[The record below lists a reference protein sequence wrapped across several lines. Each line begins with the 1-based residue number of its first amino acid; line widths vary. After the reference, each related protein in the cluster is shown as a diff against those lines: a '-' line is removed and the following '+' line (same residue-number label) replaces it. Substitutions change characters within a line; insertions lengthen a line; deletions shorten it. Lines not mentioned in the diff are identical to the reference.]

1 MRQLNA
7 MFSIAYQL
15 YLVVLLHELVKPFY
29 VYNEPNSF
37 MEIDES
43 VLNFPLNMHEAKIAQ
58 RKHTYYI
65 FTLFYFV
72 NSVIPFDCVIQNF
85 FNMK

>member
-43 VLNFPLNMHEAKIAQ
+43 VLIFPLNMHEAKIAQ
-58 RKHTYYI
+58 RKHMYI
-65 FTLFYFV
+65 LFTLLF
-72 NSVIPFDCVIQNF
+72 C
-85 FNMK
+85 K

>member
-1 MRQLNA
+1 

-43 VLNFPLNMHEAKIAQ
+43 VLIFPLNMHTKQ
-58 RKHTYYI
+58 K
-65 FTLFYFV
+65 
-72 NSVIPFDCVIQNF
+72 
-85 FNMK
+85 